1 MYWTIT
7 NELSFIFLLFLVI
20 LIWFTRA
27 CSIICR
33 VDEASV
39 LVLSWHKQY
48 DWILCW
54 QLYTLTS
61 LQTNTWIATWRP
73 TNGLYAY
80 LLVFTV
86 KKSNT
91 QTKFEVIVC
100 SGFFHMLS
108 DWNGLVFPLD
118 LIQGKTCAFYWGII
132 VGQFWNNFL
141 GVGWSSF
148 WTILS
153 FFYCSFENFKRI
165 KTYVTVANFHF
176 FFS

>member
-1 MYWTIT
+1 MDNNKRAFFYFP
-7 NELSFIFLLFLVI
+7 SFFGYFDMVYSCMLNNMPCWRSL
-20 LIWFTRA
+20 R
-27 CSIICR
+27 
-33 VDEASV
+33 